1 MNYLIVGLGN
11 IGEEYEKTRHNVG
24 FMVLDAYAQA
34 SNLVFKQERYAFV
47 SQHKVKGRNLTLIKP
62 TTFMNLSGKAVRY
75 WMQKKKID
83 INNILVIT
91 DDINL
96 PTGQIRLRPKG
107 GDGGHNGLANI
118 IELIGTQQFPR
129 LRYGIGNEFA
139 PGQQVQYV
147 LGKMTEEEL
156 KIFDDTKD
164 TCINIINSFVTIGL
178 QRTMNQYNG
187 RKSKN

>member
-11 IGEEYEKTRHNVG
+11 IGIEYEKTRHNVG
-24 FMVLDAYAQA
+24 FMILDAYAQA

-47 SQHKVKGRNLTLIKP
+47 TQHKIKGRNITLIKP

-75 WMQKKKID
+75 WIQKKKIN

-96 PTGQIRLRPKG
+96 PFGQIRLRPKG
-107 GDGGHNGLANI
+107 GSGGHNGLANI

-129 LRYGIGNEFA
+129 LRYGISNNFGQ
-139 PGQQVQYV
+139 GQQVQYV
-147 LGKMTEEEL
+147 LGKMNEQEL
-156 KIFDDTKD
+156 KIFEEKKD

-178 QRTMNQYNG
+178 ERTMNLYNG

>member
-11 IGEEYEKTRHNVG
+11 IGQEYEKTRHNIG
-24 FMVLDAYAQA
+24 FMILDAYAQA
-34 SNLVFKQERYAFV
+34 SNLVFKQDRYAFV
-47 SQHKVKGRNLTLIKP
+47 AQHKVKGRNLTFIKP

-96 PTGQIRLRPKG
+96 PFGQIRIRPKG

-129 LRYGIGNEFA
+129 LRYGIGNDFG

-147 LGKMTEEEL
+147 LGKMTDEEL
-156 KIFDDTKD
+156 KIFEETKK
-164 TCINIINSFVTIGL
+164 TCIDVINSFVTIGL

>member
-11 IGEEYEKTRHNVG
+11 IGIEYEKTRHNVG
-24 FMVLDAYAQA
+24 FMILDAYAQA

-47 SQHKVKGRNLTLIKP
+47 TQHKIKGRNITLIKP

-75 WMQKKKID
+75 WIQKKKIN

-96 PTGQIRLRPKG
+96 PFGQIRLRPKG
-107 GDGGHNGLANI
+107 GSGGHNGLANI

-129 LRYGIGNEFA
+129 LRYGISNNFGQ
-139 PGQQVQYV
+139 GQQVQYV
-147 LGKMTEEEL
+147 LGKMNEEEL
-156 KIFDDTKD
+156 KIFEEKKD

-178 QRTMNQYNG
+178 ERTMNLYNG